1 MRFRVKLF
9 RGTNRIIVNGDH
21 LCLGHLVL
29 MMHTA
34 ALSNIQS
41 WQQLI
46 DLAEEVFDRF
56 DGTTP
61 ADNVLPAY
69 DRAFHFKFNGCGA
82 WGALNVSG
90 MLEMLFRGN
99 EFLQAGIQAAVQPVL
114 LFGAKRSLANVV
126 RELSTAVQ
134 VSYDQSL
141 STPQMVG
148 PATMSQISDSVSHAY
163 LSVMQAAVPI
173 VTFRIGNR
181 AIWGG

>member
-9 RGTNRIIVNGDH
+9 RGTSRIIVNGEH

-34 ALSNIQS
+34 ARSNIQD

-56 DGTTP
+56 DGSTP
-61 ADNVLPAY
+61 ADNALPAY
-69 DRAFHFKFNGCGA
+69 DRAFHFKFSGCGA
-82 WGALNVSG
+82 WGALNVNG
-90 MLEMLFRGN
+90 MLELLFRGDD
-99 EFLQAGIQAAVQPVL
+99 FLQAGIQAAIQPVL
-114 LFGAKRSLANVV
+114 LFGTKRSLANVV
-126 RELSTAVQ
+126 RDLSTAVQ
-134 VSYDQSL
+134 VSYEQSL
-141 STPQMVG
+141 PTPQMIG
-148 PATMSQISDSVSHAY
+148 PAAMSQISDAVSHAY

-173 VTFRIGNR
+173 VTCRIGNR